1 MTAFDVVLLAV
12 AGLLILRAFLRGF
25 TGEIFSIASLTLGIF
40 AALFFFKN
48 GAAFLRI
55 LFLPGVP
62 LVPEIL
68 SFLVIFLAVF
78 ITGKILE
85 HVVKDIVNRLG
96 LNGLDRFLGLIL
108 GLAEGI
114 VVIALVLVFI
124 SIQPLFTSAALLEGS
139 VLARLVIPLIGIAR
153 GYV

>member
-1 MTAFDVVLLAV
+1 MTTIDVVLLVV
-12 AGLLILRAFLRGF
+12 AGLLTLRAFLRGF
-25 TGEIFSIASLTLGIF
+25 TGEIFSVASLTLGIF
-40 AALFFFKN
+40 AAVFFFKN
-48 GAAFLRI
+48 GAAFLR
-55 LFLPGVP
+55 FFMPDVP

-85 HVVKDIVNRLG
+85 HVVKDIVNKLG

-108 GLAEGI
+108 GIAEGI

-124 SIQPLFTSAALLEGS
+124 SIQPLFNSAPLLGES
-139 VLARLVIPLIGIAR
+139 VLARLILPLIGIAR
-153 GYV
+153 NYV